1 MQTYFENYT
10 DKYDCNVILL
20 FDSHILCAIQ
30 YAVPSKLSIIP
41 RKALE
46 CSRLLSS
53 L

>member
-30 YAVPSKLSIIP
+30 
-41 RKALE
+41 
-46 CSRLLSS
+46 
-53 L
+53 